1 MFVLECDVD
10 CYLGP
15 FAVRFGAVVYAVCHY
30 AFGSLGIEQGR
41 GVAGIDR
48 IWRLA
53 VAEAYIYV
61 CRVYTRSLT
70 SHVYLAA
77 IVLHPELQST
87 LPCHFDR
94 YFHPRL

>member
-15 FAVRFGAVVYAVCHY
+15 FAVRFGAVVDAVCHY

-48 IWRLA
+48 IRGYA
-53 VAEAYIYV
+53 AAENRYYLDASAAYGFVI
-61 CRVYTRSLT
+61 
-70 SHVYLAA
+70 
-77 IVLHPELQST
+77 ID
-87 LPCHFDR
+87 HFVR
-94 YFHPRL
+94 I